1 MWPADTSVSTSV
13 KWEGGPSSSNLQCL
27 IGGHTEKPQISGT
40 PSPNTDKTF
49 PAFPGSG
56 SALDGDGRPVWIL
69 GVIPLVL
76 RKRCLAGETV
86 GLGCGSRFWAENEG
100 FTKGPGLAPSSFSYI
115 ASHTWRF
122 GGRQRGGAGKR
133 TVEKVSCTQ

>member
-1 MWPADTSVSTSV
+1 MDPGCHTFGAEEEVSC
-13 KWEGGPSSSNLQCL
+13 W
-27 IGGHTEKPQISGT
+27 
-40 PSPNTDKTF
+40 
-49 PAFPGSG
+49 
-56 SALDGDGRPVWIL
+56 GDL
-69 GVIPLVL
+69 
-76 RKRCLAGETV
+76 